1 MLRRLCRHST
11 FPPKSPNTLPTTHQ
25 PQPQVLLAQLLLCVP
40 PLPYLPPSPLPPN
53 HPPTMTIDVV
63 GAALVLCVG
72 GPAGGCAAR
81 AVRLPRRGGASDD
94 AVGRAVARAAGR
106 SGGGRGVAMCH
117 AAGKVGWGGGQT
129 EVRRRCV
136 TLKVW
141 WGKEEGVG
149 RRGGRGA
156 AMCRASGM
164 VGMGE
169 AVVVW
174 GE

>member
-1 MLRRLCRHST
+1 M
-11 FPPKSPNTLPTTHQ
+11 TT
-25 PQPQVLLAQLLLCVP
+25 
-40 PLPYLPPSPLPPN
+40 
-53 HPPTMTIDVV
+53 DVA

-156 AMCRASGM
+156 ALCRASGM

-169 AVVVW
+169 VVGGGGGVRGSEGISGTLYWDAADCATYNAATAADATVVAVPLLLQ
-174 GE
+174 